1 MNTVAWLKHQMET
14 LDGSIHVDILNELGD
29 VILLMFEQTR
39 FCTGNV
45 SPYLVV
51 ILICSPDTDK

>member
-14 LDGSIHVDILNELGD
+14 LDGSVHVDALDELGD
-29 VILLMFEQTR
+29 VILLTFEQTR
-39 FCTGNV
+39 LCTGNV
-45 SPYLVV
+45 SPYLVI